1 MQTGFYGKIK
11 ETIERREVNWSEHR
25 KHTLLLIYSNTTRN
39 KTKECKAPSGEG
51 LRRVGAEGHI
61 NNG

>member
-1 MQTGFYGKIK
+1 MQTGLYGKIK

-25 KHTLLLIYSNTTRN
+25 KHTLLLIYSNTTRD

-51 LRRVGAEGHI
+51 
-61 NNG
+61 